1 MIGLI
6 EGQPQITSRNHLIIM
21 TTGGVGY
28 QVAIAPATL
37 EKLVGQEKVTLF
49 THLVV
54 KDDALDLYGFL
65 TQSELLMFTL
75 LINVSGVGPKSAILI
90 MNAGV
95 EGITRAVL
103 QADVTFFTQIPRVGR
118 KNAQK
123 IIIELK
129 NKIGSVVE
137 LDLTGDEISETD
149 DFMSALLG
157 MGFSRQEVSQLVRSL
172 PVEIITIEEKI
183 RYALRQKSKM

>member
-6 EGQPQITSRNHLIIM
+6 EGIPQNTSRNGLIVM
-21 TTGGVGY
+21 TSSGVGY
-28 QVAIAPATL
+28 EVTVPTNTI
-37 EKLVGQEKVTLF
+37 EKCTGQEKVTLF

-65 TQSELLMFTL
+65 TQGELLMFKL
-75 LINVSGVGPKSAILI
+75 LIDVSGVGPKTAILI

-95 EGITRAVL
+95 DNITKAVA
-103 QADVTFFTQIPRVGR
+103 QADVSFFTSIPRVGR

-129 NKIGSVVE
+129 NRIGSVAE
-137 LDLTGDEISETD
+137 LDLTGDEMSETD
-149 DFMSALLG
+149 DLTSALVG
-157 MGFSRQEVSQLVRSL
+157 MGFTRQEVSHLVRSIPGEL
-172 PVEIITIEEKI
+172 VTIEEKI
-183 RYALRQKSKM
+183 MFALKSKAKN